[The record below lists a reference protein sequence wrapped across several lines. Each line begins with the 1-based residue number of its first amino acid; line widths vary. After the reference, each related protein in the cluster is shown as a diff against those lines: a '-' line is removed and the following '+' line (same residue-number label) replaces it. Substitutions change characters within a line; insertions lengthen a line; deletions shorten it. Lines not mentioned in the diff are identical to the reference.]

1 MKHIFIVDD
10 DIHIGNMLEEALQ
23 REGILVFYA
32 FMLVW
37 IILFKMDVSVENFG
51 QMRSINLVPF
61 TQSVIVNNKLD
72 VSEIIQNVLAFVP
85 LGVLVYTIWQ
95 EKSWRFRLCCIVFT
109 SIVLEVMQY
118 ILGVGASDITDVITN
133 TLGGVA
139 GLGVALGLSKLFP
152 KSWKTVINSVSLVC
166 GILLGALVLLLVV
179 MN

>member
-1 MKHIFIVDD
+1 MKSKK
-10 DIHIGNMLEEALQ
+10 LT
-23 REGILVFYA
+23 EGILIFYA
-32 FMLVW
+32 VMLVW

-51 QMRSINLVPF
+51 RMRSINLVPF
-61 TQSVIVNNKLD
+61 SQSVIVNDKLD
-72 VSEIIQNVLAFVP
+72 VSEIIQNVLVFVP

-95 EKSWRFRLCCIVFT
+95 EKSWRFKLCCIVFT

-133 TLGGVA
+133 TIGGVA

-152 KSWKTVINSVSLVC
+152 KGWKTVINSVSLVC
-166 GILLGALVLLLVV
+166 GILLGAMVILLVV

>member
-1 MKHIFIVDD
+1 MKSKK
-10 DIHIGNMLEEALQ
+10 LT
-23 REGILVFYA
+23 EGILIFYA
-32 FMLVW
+32 VMLVW

-51 QMRSINLVPF
+51 RMRSINLVPF
-61 TQSVIVNNKLD
+61 SQSVIVNDKLD
-72 VSEIIQNVLAFVP
+72 VSEIIQNVLVFVP

-95 EKSWRFRLCCIVFT
+95 EKSRRFKLCCMVFT

-133 TLGGVA
+133 TLGGAAGLLLA

-152 KSWKTVINSVSLVC
+152 KGWKTVINSVSLVC
-166 GILLGALVLLLVV
+166 GILLGAMVILLVV

>member
-1 MKHIFIVDD
+1 MKSKK
-10 DIHIGNMLEEALQ
+10 LT
-23 REGILVFYA
+23 EGILVFYA

-95 EKSWRFRLCCIVFT
+95 EKSWRF
-109 SIVLEVMQY
+109 
-118 ILGVGASDITDVITN
+118 
-133 TLGGVA
+133 
-139 GLGVALGLSKLFP
+139 
-152 KSWKTVINSVSLVC
+152 
-166 GILLGALVLLLVV
+166 
-179 MN
+179 

>member
-1 MKHIFIVDD
+1 MKSKK
-10 DIHIGNMLEEALQ
+10 LT
-23 REGILVFYA
+23 EGILVFYA

-95 EKSWRFRLCCIVFT
+95 EKAWRFRLCCIVFT

-166 GILLGALVLLLVV
+166 GILLGALVILLVV

>member
-1 MKHIFIVDD
+1 MKSKK
-10 DIHIGNMLEEALQ
+10 LT
-23 REGILVFYA
+23 EGILVFYA

-95 EKSWRFRLCCIVFT
+95 EKSWRILLICIVFT
-109 SIVLEVMQY
+109 SFVLEVMQY
-118 ILGVGASDITDVITN
+118 ILGV
-133 TLGGVA
+133 
-139 GLGVALGLSKLFP
+139 
-152 KSWKTVINSVSLVC
+152 
-166 GILLGALVLLLVV
+166 
-179 MN
+179 